1 MFRSGKEVVPRLKAA
16 TILVVA
22 VISFDILIGSAWAEE
37 LVYVRHQNIWD
48 I

>member
-1 MFRSGKEVVPRLKAA
+1 MFRLGKEVVPRLKAA
-16 TILVVA
+16 TILVVV